1 MQEHK
6 DCHVLTEGDRSQR
19 DTDTTE
25 GDGGEEESAD
35 YAQVSGSVRLYLES
49 VCRKVLGQ
57 LPLDP
62 YSGRIA

>member
-1 MQEHK
+1 MQGHK

-25 GDGGEEESAD
+25 SDRGEEESAD

-49 VCRKVLGQ
+49 VCRMVWGQ
-57 LPLDP
+57 LPPNP
-62 YSGRIA
+62 YAGRMA